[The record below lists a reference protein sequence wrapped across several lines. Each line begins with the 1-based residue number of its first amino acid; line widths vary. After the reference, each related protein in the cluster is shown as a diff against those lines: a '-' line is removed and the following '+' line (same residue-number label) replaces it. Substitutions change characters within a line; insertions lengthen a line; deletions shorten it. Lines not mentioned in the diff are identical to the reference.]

1 MQVITL
7 SLSPSPSMP
16 IEVLDQV
23 FERAEAEGVTPEAW
37 VYSRLQEALTK
48 AEGADREAANPQ

>member
-1 MQVITL
+1 
-7 SLSPSPSMP
+7 MP